1 MSLRDW
7 NHIEVMTRPGIELY
21 ISVDLIINQE
31 NFSWPTFN
39 PLFIVLG
46 LHFRC
51 TLNVYCKTVT

>member
-31 NFSWPTFN
+31 NFS
-39 PLFIVLG
+39 
-46 LHFRC
+46 
-51 TLNVYCKTVT
+51 